1 MRVPPFERYRGFTRS
16 AGIFLLGAV
25 VGAALFNSIYHTHLN
40 ELHRSID
47 GLNTVIEEKER
58 DIKQLNDYKNDHNMV
73 IKTVHVYI
81 ENSRETRTNSIELDT
96 RTELELK
103 KAVARDFDIFL
114 GRRVYEIGA
123 DSRLARTL
131 LNRKI
136 YTIGLDKKYQI
147 QVLTMLVV
155 DTSLTVWVSAK
166 MQAVL

>member
-16 AGIFLLGAV
+16 AGSFLLGAV
-25 VGAALFNSIYHTHLN
+25 VGAALFNSIFHTHLN
-40 ELHRSID
+40 ELHHAID
-47 GLNTVIEEKER
+47 GLNTVIEEKNR
-58 DIKQLNDYKNDHNMV
+58 DIKQLNEYKNDHNMV

-81 ENSRETRTNSIELDT
+81 ENNRTPRAPSTELDS

-103 KAVARDFDIFL
+103 KAVAKDFDIFL

-123 DSRLARTL
+123 DSRLARIL
-131 LNRKI
+131 LDKKL

-155 DTSLTVWVSAK
+155 DTSLTIWVSAR
-166 MQAVL
+166 MHAAP